1 MSEGGDGVAVRV
13 VDVSPRDGLQNEP
26 VILTPQQRAELVRRL
41 AAANLP
47 QIEVGS
53 FVRADRVPQM
63 AGTEEVVRQLPG
75 APSEPRFTALVPNE
89 RGYERALACGLQHV
103 RFVLAASDE
112 MNRRNFGME
121 TERSLRQLEALL
133 RRAPADGVTVCVAIA
148 TAFGC
153 PYEGRVDPGRVLRL
167 AERAGQLGARE
178 VILAD
183 TVGMA
188 VPPQVVRLVRAVRE
202 AVAPVPVGVHL
213 HNTRNTG
220 YANAFSALEA
230 GATILDASLGG
241 IGGCPFAPRATGN
254 IATEDLVHMLERSGI
269 RTGIHL
275 GALLEAVAWL
285 EQALGHGVPGMLAKA
300 GVVAEEV
307 YR

>member
-1 MSEGGDGVAVRV
+1 MGVSADGVAVRV
-13 VDVSPRDGLQNEP
+13 VDVAPRDGLQNEA
-26 VILTPQQRAELVRRL
+26 VILTPEQRAELVRRL
-41 AAANLP
+41 AAAGVP
-47 QIEVGS
+47 QIEMGS

-63 AGTEEVVRQLPG
+63 AGTEEVARRLPG
-75 APSEPRFTALVPNE
+75 RPDEPRFTALVPNE
-89 RGYERALACGLQHV
+89 RGYQRALECGLRHV

-112 MNRRNFGME
+112 MNRRNFGMQ
-121 TERSLRQLEALL
+121 TDRSLQQLEPLL
-133 RRAPADGVTVCVAIA
+133 RRAPADGMTVAVVIA

-153 PYEGRVDPGRVLRL
+153 PYEGRVDPARVLRL
-167 AERAGQLGARE
+167 AERLAEQGARE

-188 VPPQVVRLVRAVRE
+188 VPPQVARMVRAVRE

-220 YANAFSALEA
+220 YANAFAALEA

-269 RTGIHL
+269 RTGVDL
-275 GALLEAVAWL
+275 DGLLASVAWL

-300 GVVAEEV
+300 GVVAPEV